1 MTEESEIVNN
11 DRYKSRREFR
21 SQNWSLYWT
30 KRCVGM
36 ASFASKSNKKEGHGV
51 AWEENLEVIAVVWIG
66 QKNRPHGYF
75 CNIFFLK
82 IAAFAFK

>member
-11 DRYKSRREFR
+11 DRYK

-51 AWEENLEVIAVVWIG
+51 AWEDNLEVIAVVWIG
-66 QKNRPHGYF
+66 QKNRPPWLLLQYL
-75 CNIFFLK
+75 FLK
-82 IAAFAFK
+82 IAVFAFKYCYKC